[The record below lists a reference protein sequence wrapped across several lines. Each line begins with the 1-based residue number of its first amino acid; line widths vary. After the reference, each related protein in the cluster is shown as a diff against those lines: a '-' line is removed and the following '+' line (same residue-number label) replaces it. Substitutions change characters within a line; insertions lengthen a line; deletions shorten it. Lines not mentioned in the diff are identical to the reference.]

1 MEGTATAELVEKLEI
16 SRSTGANLVTAS
28 LQEEELVD
36 VSSMSG
42 EELRTKALDLRR
54 TINVAA
60 IELAEVL
67 HEIYQSEKW
76 REFEAFDSF
85 EKYVETELEIGYRSA
100 MYSIK
105 IISTMK
111 SRNISME
118 QARQLGW
125 GRLRSILPHITARNV
140 GSLLEMAASRSVRQI
155 QEELK
160 EGGLITTSVPETH
173 KIVFNCSASEA
184 TIIFDT
190 LDEAKRRLNT
200 ESLSSALEFICQ
212 EWTIANEGETSQT
225 SLQDIINF
233 VERNYGVTLIPSETS
248 QEIADM
254 VE

>member
-1 MEGTATAELVEKLEI
+1 MEGTGIVEGKLEI
-16 SRSTGANLVTAS
+16 SRAAGTHLVTAS
-28 LQEEELVD
+28 LREEELVD
-36 VSSMSG
+36 VGSMSG

-100 MYSIK
+100 MYSVK

-111 SRNISME
+111 SHNISME

-125 GRLRSILPHITARNV
+125 GRLRSILPHITSRNV

-160 EGGLITTSVPETH
+160 ESGVATNQLPETT
-173 KIVFNCSASEA
+173 KIVFNCSSSEA
-184 TIIFDT
+184 AIIFDA
-190 LDEAKRRLNT
+190 LEEAKRRLNT
-200 ESLSSALEFICQ
+200 ESLSSSLEFLAS
-212 EWTIANEGETSQT
+212 EWLMANEGETSQT

-233 VERNYGVTLIPSETS
+233 VERNYGVTLVPSETS
-248 QEIADM
+248 QEIAEM